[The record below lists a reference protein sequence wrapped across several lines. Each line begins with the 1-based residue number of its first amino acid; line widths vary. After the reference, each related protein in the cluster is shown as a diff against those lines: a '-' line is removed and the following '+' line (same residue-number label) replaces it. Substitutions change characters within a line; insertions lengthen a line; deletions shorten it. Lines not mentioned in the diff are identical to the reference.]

1 MEKNRETPDK
11 SSMLRRLFKSRL
23 FLLGFIVL
31 CGIMAVALFG
41 PLLSAYD
48 FQTHNYKTRISP
60 PSLNHWFGTDEYG
73 RDLYTRV
80 MYGARFS
87 LRVGFMVAIFTAIL
101 GGLIGLL
108 AGYIGN
114 WVDAILMRIMDAL
127 MAFPAILLAI
137 TLMAILG
144 PSMSN
149 VILALIIVYTPR
161 LARVVRGAVMKIRG
175 MEFVESSKSVG
186 CSHLR
191 IMFSHILPNALPPLI
206 VQVTITVA
214 YAILAEAALSFL
226 GLGEPPPAPTWGNI
240 LNDGKNFI
248 HNAPWMSVFP
258 GIFILLTVL
267 GINLIGDGLRDVLDP
282 KLK

>member
-1 MEKNRETPDK
+1 MEGMEKNWEI
-11 SSMLRRLFKSRL
+11 SEESGMLRRLFKNRL

-41 PLLSAYD
+41 PLLSPYD

-60 PSLNHWFGTDEYG
+60 PSLIHWFGTDEYG

-80 MYGARFS
+80 VYGARFS
-87 LRVGFMVAIFTAIL
+87 LRVGIMVAIFTAIL

-108 AGYIGN
+108 AGYIGT

-214 YAILAEAALSFL
+214 YAILA
-226 GLGEPPPAPTWGNI
+226 
-240 LNDGKNFI
+240 
-248 HNAPWMSVFP
+248 
-258 GIFILLTVL
+258 
-267 GINLIGDGLRDVLDP
+267 
-282 KLK
+282 